1 MSRRICYYNDLD
13 SRTELLRQKAA
24 MVTIVGE
31 TASIAVMEMVVTH

>member
-13 SRTELLRQKAA
+13 SRTELKTKAA
-24 MVTIVGE
+24 MVTIIGK